1 MEVLIGALA
10 GIITALGM
18 GGGTV
23 LILLLTWFLG
33 MEQPI
38 AQASNLVFFIPTAL
52 VSVLMHIKN
61 KKIKWKDTVI
71 ITITGIIGAAIGA
84 IIAKRIEVQ
93 LLRRLFGIFLLLIA
107 TNEIYSYYKMNRKEK
122 KKAY

>member
-1 MEVLIGALA
+1 MEILIGVLA
-10 GIITALGM
+10 GIVTALGM

-23 LILLLTWFLG
+23 LILLLTWFFR

-61 KKIKWKDTVI
+61 KRIKWKDTII
-71 ITITGIIGAAIGA
+71 ITIAGVIGAAVGA
-84 IIAKRIEVQ
+84 IVAKKIDVQ

-107 TNEIYSYYKMNRKEK
+107 VNEIYSYYKMNRKEK
-122 KKAY
+122 KNAY